1 MPGYCSRKL
10 IQRHPSD
17 PIQPLPEN
25 LASDEALD
33 EWILREA
40 DTGHHSA
47 STCKMGPVTDD
58 LAVVDQDGSV
68 HGTEGLSVVDAS
80 IMPHCVRANIN
91 ATTMMMAERIA
102 DLVS

>member
-1 MPGYCSRKL
+1 
-10 IQRHPSD
+10 
-17 PIQPLPEN
+17 
-25 LASDEALD
+25 
-33 EWILREA
+33 
-40 DTGHHSA
+40 
-47 STCKMGPVTDD
+47 MGPVTDD

-68 HGTEGLSVVDAS
+68 HGTEGLNVVDAS